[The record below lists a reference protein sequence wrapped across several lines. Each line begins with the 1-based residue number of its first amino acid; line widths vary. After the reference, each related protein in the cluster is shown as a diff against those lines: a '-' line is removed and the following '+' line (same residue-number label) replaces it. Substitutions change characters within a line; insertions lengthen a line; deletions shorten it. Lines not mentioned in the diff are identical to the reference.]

1 MDIDIRGKVKQS
13 LSIQMDDLLP
23 SIIKAVKK
31 ELDLPDDA
39 ELHYTSKTTFLSFSV
54 VKTEQDRMKCQCDNC
69 VNSRLIQSS
78 KRVTTEA

>member
-1 MDIDIRGKVKQS
+1 MDIDVRGKVKQS
-13 LSIQMDDLLP
+13 VSIQMDDLLP

-31 ELDLPDDA
+31 ELGLPDDA

-54 VKTEQDRMKCQCDNC
+54 VKSDQDRMKCQCDNC
-69 VNSRLIQSS
+69 VNNRLIKSS